1 MTLPVDGALQP
12 IPHKLVVDWLHSERR
27 EYHCMMLAKY
37 VPVEV
42 EDGFV
47 PVGLSWEAEGGHT
60 VGPYRCLLYVIG
72 RMLSYNQ

>member
-1 MTLPVDGALQP
+1 MTLPVDGGLQL

-27 EYHCMMLAKY
+27 EYHWMILAKY

-47 PVGLSWEAEGGHT
+47 AVGLFS
-60 VGPYRCLLYVIG
+60 R
-72 RMLSYNQ
+72 